1 LTRTVTPASPDSL
14 ILCHLD
20 VKPANVLRVG
30 DDHVLLDWDDIGA
43 GAPDRELASTILRWC
58 TDGADIDSEA
68 IVDILTSYRQHGGTA
83 RLDGNSFAMHAATSL
98 NYLHT
103 QAKVA
108 LDTSQSTE
116 NREFAAAEL
125 INALPHETVAHAALA
140 IAEKNDRA

>member
-1 LTRTVTPASPDSL
+1 
-14 ILCHLD
+14 
-20 VKPANVLRVG
+20 
-30 DDHVLLDWDDIGA
+30 
-43 GAPDRELASTILRWC
+43 
-58 TDGADIDSEA
+58 
-68 IVDILTSYRQHGGTA
+68 
-83 RLDGNSFAMHAATSL
+83 MHAATSL